1 MYFKAICK
9 EFRIGKMIISKY
21 DIGNKN
27 VCK

>member
-9 EFRIGKMIISKY
+9 EFQIGKMIIFKY